1 MRGRCPT
8 AFPAPAPSL
17 PTPAAPS
24 APVSELLQSS
34 APGVSAAGSPVST
47 SACSPDSWTRRV
59 AAFQGC
65 RLSSDGVRRI
75 TLLGPSA
82 TREKPRGAQPGSGSP
97 NAWFLSAARGRV
109 HSELDTSWPAQFVR
123 DTKSMFQ
130 RPRAGT
136 EACTL
141 RGPRLPT
148 DPSSRSPQEQGTG
161 CQCPA
166 LSLQDRAGR

>member
-1 MRGRCPT
+1 MRGRCST
-8 AFPAPAPSL
+8 AFPEPAPSFL
-17 PTPAAPS
+17 TPAAPS

-34 APGVSAAGSPVST
+34 APGVSAVGSPVST
-47 SACSPDSWTRRV
+47 SACNPDSWTRRV

-65 RLSSDGVRRI
+65 RLSSDGVQRI
-75 TLLGPSA
+75 TLLEPCA
-82 TREKPRGAQPGSGSP
+82 TREKPRGAQPGPGSP
-97 NAWFLSAARGRV
+97 NSWFLLAARGRV
-109 HSELDTSWPAQFVR
+109 HSELDRSRPAQLVR
-123 DTKSMFQ
+123 DAKSMFQ

-148 DPSSRSPQEQGTG
+148 DPSSRSPQELGTG

-166 LSLQDRAGR
+166 LRLQDRAGR